1 LVGAFGC
8 GPSGVND
15 DNLNGANEEN
25 LKEKKMAKLGV
36 ITDGIS
42 RDLEH
47 ALQVMTEAGLE
58 YAELQFVW
66 DKEVGDLDDDQMAKA
81 LALVEKYGV
90 TVACIT
96 RHNFVGLLV
105 GAVEVGDPVHQQHMA
120 ALQRCIGMAKAFDTR
135 LVRTMSFRKEMI
147 IFGYNGAEDWNA
159 SRGAWDKLLQLL
171 TPAVKLAEANDITLV
186 VETGNNAMI
195 TSAVLGRKFIDDMG
209 SDHLKLLWD
218 PANTLYCNE
227 IVYPDGFDALRGG
240 YLGHLHIK
248 DSRVD
253 IPGAAVWQCELG
265 TGQMAPYLEG
275 IAAGLQEENFD
286 GVVSL
291 ESVYHPDDG
300 TYEDGF
306 RASVGRFKEI
316 FS

>member
-1 LVGAFGC
+1 
-8 GPSGVND
+8 
-15 DNLNGANEEN
+15 
-25 LKEKKMAKLGV
+25 MAKLGV

-47 ALQVMTEAGLE
+47 ALQVMTEADLE

-66 DKEVGDLDDDQMAKA
+66 DKEVGDFDDDQMATA
-81 LALVEKYGV
+81 LDLVKKYGV
-90 TVACIT
+90 KVPCIT

-105 GAVEVGDPVHQQHMA
+105 GEVEVGDPNHQKHMD
-120 ALQRCIGMAKAFDTR
+120 ALQRCIDMAKAFDTK

-159 SRGAWDKLLQLL
+159 SRGAWDKLIQLL
-171 TPAVKLAEANDITLV
+171 TPAVKLAEENNITLV

-195 TSAVLGRKFIDDMG
+195 TSAVLARRFIDDMG

-218 PANTLYCNE
+218 PANTLYCGE
-227 IVYPDGFDALRGG
+227 AVYPDGFDVLRGG
-240 YLGHLHIK
+240 YIGHLHIK
-248 DSRVD
+248 DSKVD
-253 IPGAAVWQCELG
+253 IAGAAVWQCELG
-265 TGQMAPYLEG
+265 TAQMAPYLEG
-275 IAAGLQEENFD
+275 IAAGLKEEDYD

-291 ESVYHPDDG
+291 ESVYHPTDG
-300 TYEDGF
+300 SYEDGF

-316 FS
+316 FG

>member
-1 LVGAFGC
+1 
-8 GPSGVND
+8 
-15 DNLNGANEEN
+15 
-25 LKEKKMAKLGV
+25 MRKLGV

-47 ALQVMTEAGLE
+47 ALQVLTEAGLE

-66 DKEVGDLDDDQMAKA
+66 DKEVGDLDDEQMGRV
-81 LALVEKYGV
+81 LDLVERYGV
-90 TVACIT
+90 KVPCIT

-105 GAVEVGDPVHQQHMA
+105 GEVEIGDPVHQQHMG
-120 ALQRCIGMAKAFDTR
+120 ALERCIDMAKALDTK
-135 LVRTMSFRKEMI
+135 LVRIMSFRKEMI
-147 IFGYNGAEDWNA
+147 LFGYNGAEDWNA
-159 SRGAWDKLLQLL
+159 SKGAWDKLQQLL
-171 TPAVKLAEANDITLV
+171 APAVRLAEQNDITLV

-195 TSAVLGRKFIDDMG
+195 TSAVLGRKLIDDMG

-227 IVYPDGFDALRGG
+227 VVYPDGFEALRGG

-253 IPGAAVWQCELG
+253 IAGAAVWQCQLG
-265 TGQMAPYLEG
+265 TAHMTPYLAG
-275 IAAGLQEENFD
+275 IAAGLEQESYD

-291 ESVYHPDDG
+291 ESVYHPTGG

-316 FS
+316 FG

>member
-1 LVGAFGC
+1 
-8 GPSGVND
+8 
-15 DNLNGANEEN
+15 
-25 LKEKKMAKLGV
+25 MAKLGV

-47 ALQVMTEAGLE
+47 ALQVMTEADLE

-66 DKEVGDLDDDQMAKA
+66 DKEVGDFDDDQMATA
-81 LALVEKYGV
+81 LDLVKKYGV
-90 TVACIT
+90 KVPCIT

-105 GAVEVGDPVHQQHMA
+105 GEVEVGDPNHQKHMH
-120 ALQRCIGMAKAFDTR
+120 ALQRCIDMAKAFDTQ
-135 LVRTMSFRKEMI
+135 LGRTRSCRKEMV

-159 SRGAWDKLLQLL
+159 SRGAWDKLIQLL
-171 TPAVKLAEANDITLV
+171 TPAVKLAEENNITLV

-195 TSAVLGRKFIDDMG
+195 TSAVLARRFIDDMG

-218 PANTLYCNE
+218 PANTLYCGE
-227 IVYPDGFDALRGG
+227 AVYPDGFDVLRGG
-240 YLGHLHIK
+240 YIGHLHIK
-248 DSRVD
+248 DSKVD
-253 IPGAAVWQCELG
+253 IAGAAVWQCELG
-265 TGQMAPYLEG
+265 TAQMAPYLEG
-275 IAAGLQEENFD
+275 IAAGLKEEDYD

-291 ESVYHPDDG
+291 ESVYHPTDG

-316 FS
+316 FA